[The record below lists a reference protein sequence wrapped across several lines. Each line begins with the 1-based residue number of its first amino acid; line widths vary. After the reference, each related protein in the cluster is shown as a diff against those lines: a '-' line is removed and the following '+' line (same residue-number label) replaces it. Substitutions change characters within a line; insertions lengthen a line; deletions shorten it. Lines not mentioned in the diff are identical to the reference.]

1 MKNKAYKIYAAMFNF
16 YSLLPLKR
24 GRVALLSPH
33 MAKFTDSLGE
43 IEKELNSRGGY
54 DIIRISGAD
63 IKPVKSTNFTDKV
76 NHLFR
81 MLLFFTRK
89 AHQLATSEYIF
100 LNDNFMPMCDLRF
113 KKKTVITQLWHAE
126 GAFKKFGLHLEL
138 PQDVRDRVQQ
148 GNNRLNYVICTSEK
162 IVPIY
167 AGAFGV
173 SAEKVLPL
181 GSPRADRYIK
191 DNGAF
196 FDAAKFAE
204 KHSLD
209 PSKGII
215 LYAPTF
221 RDNDEDNRRFLEN
234 FDFERFNS
242 RFGGEYTLI
251 LRLHPQ
257 INSGVKVPTGVV
269 DMTKL
274 DDAGELIRAADILIT
289 DYSSIC
295 MDFALLNKPSVFYA
309 FDLESYNSDRS
320 FYFDYKEYVPGP
332 VATSFDE
339 LLDAVGSAHANED
352 KLKRFMEINFG
363 VTDGNS
369 AKRIVDAVTARLD
382 NL

>member
-1 MKNKAYKIYAAMFNF
+1 MKKKAYKIYAAMFNL
-16 YSLLPLKR
+16 YSLLPIKR

-43 IEKELNSRGGY
+43 IEKELKSRGGY
-54 DIIRISGAD
+54 DILRISGTD
-63 IKPVKSTNFTDKV
+63 IKPVKSKYFTENV
-76 NHLFR
+76 CNLFR

-89 AHQLATSEYIF
+89 ARLLATSEYIF

-113 KKKTVITQLWHAE
+113 NKKTVITQLWHAE
-126 GAFKKFGLHLEL
+126 GAFKKFGLNLDL
-138 PQDVRDRVQQ
+138 PQDIRDRVQK

-173 SAEKVLPL
+173 PEKKVLPL
-181 GSPRADRYIK
+181 GSPRADRYIS
-191 DNGAF
+191 DSGALL
-196 FDAAKFAE
+196 DAAGFAK

-209 PSKGII
+209 HSKGII

-221 RDNDEDNRRFLEN
+221 RDNDEDNRRLLDS
-234 FDFERFNS
+234 FDFEKFNS
-242 RFGGEYTLI
+242 RFGDRYTLI

-257 INSGVKVPTGVV
+257 INSGVKVPPGVV
-269 DMTKL
+269 DMTRL

-295 MDFALLNKPSVFYA
+295 MDFALLNKPCVFYA

-320 FYFDYKEYVPGP
+320 FYFEYKDYVPGP
-332 VATSFDE
+332 VATTFDE
-339 LLDAVGSAHANED
+339 LLDAVGSAQANGD
-352 KLKRFMEINFG
+352 KQKRFLEINFG

-369 AKRIVDAVTARLD
+369 AKRIVDAVTARLS
-382 NL
+382 NP